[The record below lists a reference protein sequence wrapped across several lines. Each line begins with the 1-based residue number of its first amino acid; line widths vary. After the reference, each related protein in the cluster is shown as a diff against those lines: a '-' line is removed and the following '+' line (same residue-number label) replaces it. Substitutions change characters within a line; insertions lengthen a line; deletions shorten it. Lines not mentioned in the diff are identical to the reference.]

1 MRLSACYIVKDETDE
16 LARSLRSV
24 ALAADEI
31 IVVLTADSEATAK
44 VAAES
49 GASLYRFPWQNDF
62 SLARNFALSKAT
74 GDWLICLDADEYF
87 LHPEAVR
94 GAIMEII
101 AANQDADAIFIVRKE
116 IYSADSEEGMGS
128 QLMARIFR
136 NDKRLRYQGCIHEM
150 MVWEDGHPLNFA
162 YADCRLTINHTGYEP
177 GRMEDKTRRNLEL
190 LENDAARNG
199 KGLFHSF
206 YLADCYYAL
215 GKYEQALQEALTVL
229 QSDFVAVGFNGKCYH
244 MAIECMRKLNLSLPG
259 MLALSELA
267 IMRLPDLPDFYG
279 ERGMILCALGRLEEA
294 RVTFVKAV
302 ELYESKAAERSQE
315 SSFFSSQAAARVYHR
330 LGEITL
336 ILDDDETAAAA
347 YFAKAMKEDA
357 SLADVRRDYEKYCQ
371 HEKLISAC
379 YIVRNEAK
387 NLAESL
393 KSIASQVDE
402 IIVVDTGSTDE
413 TISVAQAFGANVFTI
428 KWQDDFSVA
437 RNTAL
442 AKAAGKWILFLDAD
456 EYFSPETA
464 GKLRSFVQSQQA
476 ANLLMIYM
484 RNIDCQ
490 TGESLLDFYAPRL
503 FRRLDG
509 IRYIGRIHEQLRLN
523 ESLLEPVLVVAPS
536 NLTLIHTGYSPELS
550 RIKAERNL
558 KLLLA
563 EIAVSKTPELFYM
576 YLAETYDGLNQP
588 DKAMHYARLDIESG
602 KKNVSYA
609 SRSYKILLRL
619 LADRPACHQ
628 ERLEIARRACT
639 DFPDL
644 PEFRADLAECLAYE
658 LDFAAAVAEAEK
670 AIKFFHDYHG
680 IEPCM
685 FTIEAVERLRHRQ
698 EVWQAVI
705 KRMAEIKISACLI
718 ATNEEKDLPGY
729 LANASAVA
737 HEIIVVDGGSTDN
750 SLAILKEADANIQI
764 IFRPWNQDFAAARN
778 TALQHANGD
787 WALVM
792 DSDERIL
799 DVDKVK
805 PLLAFWDVTCPKMDA
820 LMATII
826 NIDEDD
832 DNRELYRFPYTR
844 FVRLGRGLSYE
855 GRIHEQLTKA
865 RGILNLQQEDYR
877 LQILH
882 TGYSAKRMQKKLQRN
897 LVLLQ
902 NEIAEQGE
910 QPRHYRYLAEIYFGL
925 GNPSAAL
932 KYALADLESGEKT
945 IGTSADMYYLAWQC
959 MRLDEYP
966 AQYQYEFMEKAAGQ
980 YPHLPEFWGILGV
993 IAYDGQDS
1001 KAYELLHKAI
1011 GLWEKPKE
1019 ELKASAS
1026 SFGNLA
1032 DEVYRRLAD
1041 LEALQGNHEEA
1052 WQFWR
1057 KGFSINKHN
1066 ENLLNLFCK
1075 WQLAA
1080 GKNTMDLAEEILS
1093 FYAEPDR
1100 ELTYLARF
1108 AENYGYGVLFEYF
1121 LNKQGKQRPS
1131 IYDGVGANEREDFFE
1146 KNLLPAM
1153 VKNMQDIPMVLVNL
1167 EQNSDIV
1174 SVQLLKKCAKLLP
1187 REMYNWWLVYYEKAD
1202 IPYNQEITAKFQSAF
1217 TLWGS
1222 QEQLVK
1228 FEQMKKK

>member
-16 LARSLRSV
+16 LARSLMSV
-24 ALAADEI
+24 APSADEI

-44 VAAES
+44 VAVEA
-49 GASLYRFPWQNDF
+49 GASLYKFPWQNDF

-87 LHPEAVR
+87 LHPEEAR

-336 ILDDDETAAAA
+336 ILDDDKNAAVA
-347 YFAKAMKEDA
+347 YFAKAMEAD
-357 SLADVRRDYEKYCQ
+357 STIPDVRRDYEKYCQ
-371 HEKLISAC
+371 QEKLISAC
-379 YIVRNEAK
+379 YIVRNEAA

-393 KSIASQVDE
+393 KSIANHVDE

-413 TISVAQAFGANVFTI
+413 TIAVAREFGAKVLTT
-428 KWQDDFSVA
+428 KWQDDFSAA
-437 RNTAL
+437 RNIAL
-442 AKAAGKWILFLDAD
+442 AQAAGKWILFLDAD

-464 GKLRSFVQSQQA
+464 VNLRGFVQSQSD

-503 FRRLDG
+503 FRRLAG
-509 IRYIGRIHEQLRLN
+509 IHYVGRIHEQLRLN
-523 ESLLEPVLVVAPS
+523 EGLLEPVLFVAPL

-558 KLLLA
+558 KILLA
-563 EIAVSKTPELFYM
+563 EIADSKTPELFYM
-576 YLAETYDGLNQP
+576 YLAETYDGLDQT
-588 DKAMHYARLDIESG
+588 DKAMHYARLDIDSG

-619 LADRPACHQ
+619 LAARPACHQ
-628 ERLEIARRACT
+628 ERLEIARRACA

-644 PEFRADLAECLAYE
+644 PEFHADLAECLAYE

-670 AIKFFHDYHG
+670 AINYFHNYHG

-685 FTIEAVERLRHRQ
+685 FTIEAVDKLRHRQ
-698 EVWQAVI
+698 EIWQAVI
-705 KRMAEIKISACLI
+705 KRIAEIKISACLI
-718 ATNEEKDLPGY
+718 ATNEERDLPGY
-729 LANASAVA
+729 LANVA
-737 HEIIVVDGGSTDN
+737 DFAQEIIVVDGGSTDN
-750 SLAILKEADANIQI
+750 SLAILKEAGANIRVIMQ
-764 IFRPWNQDFAAARN
+764 PWKQDFAAARN
-778 TALQHANGD
+778 TGLQNAHGD

-792 DSDERIL
+792 DTDERIL
-799 DVDKVK
+799 DVDKVR
-805 PLLAFWDVTCPKMDA
+805 PLLAFWDVTCPQMDA
-820 LMATII
+820 LMVTII

-865 RGILNLQQEDYR
+865 QGTLNLQQEDYR
-877 LQILH
+877 LQIIH
-882 TGYSAKRMQKKLQRN
+882 TGYSAGRMQKKLQRN
-897 LVLLQ
+897 LVIIQ

-925 GNPSAAL
+925 GNSRAAL
-932 KYALADLESGEKT
+932 KYALADLDRGEKT
-945 IGTSADMYYLAWQC
+945 IGTRADMYYLAWQC
-959 MRLDEYP
+959 MMLEEYTGK
-966 AQYQYEFMEKAAGQ
+966 QQYEFIEKAAEK
-980 YPHLPEFWGILGV
+980 YPFLPEFLGILGN
-993 IAYDGQDS
+993 IAYDEQDN
-1001 KAYELLHKAI
+1001 KAYEFLQKAI
-1011 GLWEKPKE
+1011 DMWENPPE

-1041 LEALQGNHEEA
+1041 LEALQGNSEQA
-1052 WQFWR
+1052 WKLWQ
-1057 KGFSINKHN
+1057 KGFLLNKHN
-1066 ENLLNLFCK
+1066 ENLLDLYCK
-1075 WQLAA
+1075 WQLEA
-1080 GKNTMDLAEEILS
+1080 GKNTTELVAGLLS
-1093 FYAEPDR
+1093 LYSHPAG
-1100 ELTYLARF
+1100 ELPYLARF
-1108 AENYGYGVLFEYF
+1108 AENYGYGVLYE
-1121 LNKQGKQRPS
+1121 LILKKQGKQRPL
-1131 IYDGVGANEREDFFE
+1131 IYAEAGEKENGDFFT
-1146 KNLLPAM
+1146 KDLLPAM
-1153 VKNMQDIPMVLVNL
+1153 VTSMQDIPMVLVNL
-1167 EQNSDIV
+1167 EQNADIA

-1187 REMYNWWLVYYEKAD
+1187 NEMYNWWLAYYEQAD
-1202 IPYNQEITAKFQSAF
+1202 VPYKTEISAQF
-1217 TLWGS
+1217 RLAFSRWGTP
-1222 QEQLVK
+1222 EQRARLERMNK
-1228 FEQMKKK
+1228 N